1 MIENL
6 IDGRF
11 QAVHAASIPV
21 LNPSTGEKIA
31 DCFET
36 PAAEVERAIISAR
49 SAQPAW
55 ERRPAIERARILH
68 RVADG
73 IRLKREYLAMTISAD
88 QGKLL
93 RLAEIEKNRLLT

>member
-11 QAVHAASIPV
+11 QAVHAVNIAV

-49 SAQPAW
+49 SA
-55 ERRPAIERARILH
+55 
-68 RVADG
+68 
-73 IRLKREYLAMTISAD
+73 
-88 QGKLL
+88 
-93 RLAEIEKNRLLT
+93 

>member
-11 QAVHAASIPV
+11 QVVQAASIPV

-36 PAAEVERAIISAR
+36 PASEVERAIASAR

-55 ERRPAIERARILH
+55 ARRPAIERARILH
-68 RVADG
+68 RVAEG
-73 IRLKREYLAMTISAD
+73 MENMGSTTSPRLGSSTCNSRRS
-88 QGKLL
+88 
-93 RLAEIEKNRLLT
+93 

>member
-11 QAVHAASIPV
+11 QAVHAASIPL

-36 PAAEVERAIISAR
+36 PAAEIERAIISAR

-55 ERRPAIERARILH
+55 ARRPAIERARILH
-68 RVADG
+68 RVAVTFPYIG
-73 IRLKREYLAMTISAD
+73 F
-88 QGKLL
+88 
-93 RLAEIEKNRLLT
+93 

>member
-36 PAAEVERAIISAR
+36 PAEEGGESDRFSQKRAAGLGAAPR
-49 SAQPAW
+49 
-55 ERRPAIERARILH
+55 
-68 RVADG
+68 G
-73 IRLKREYLAMTISAD
+73 
-88 QGKLL
+88 
-93 RLAEIEKNRLLT
+93 

>member
-21 LNPSTGEKIA
+21 LSPSTGEKIA

-36 PAAEVERAIISAR
+36 PAAEVERERSFQPEAR
-49 SAQPAW
+49 S
-55 ERRPAIERARILH
+55 RPGNGAPQLNE
-68 RVADG
+68 
-73 IRLKREYLAMTISAD
+73 LASCIASRMGYA
-88 QGKLL
+88 
-93 RLAEIEKNRLLT
+93 

>member
-11 QAVHAASIPV
+11 QVVHAASIPV

-36 PAAEVERAIISAR
+36 PAAEVERAIASAR

-55 ERRPAIERARILH
+55 ARRPAIERARILH

-73 IRLKREYLAMTISAD
+73 YARSASILP
-88 QGKLL
+88 GPSPRSK
-93 RLAEIEKNRLLT
+93 ASY